1 MIHNLKVR
9 EIDITDPRQRK
20 RFITVPWKIYRGDR
34 YWVPPLIGERMEFL
48 DPGKNESFEHLDAA
62 FFVAEGYVT
71 PSQGAGQAAAQKP
84 GMPAPPGREQTL
96 GSIGAFVNH
105 RHNEF
110 HEENVGF
117 FGFFEAANDYQVV
130 EALLQTACDWVRERG
145 VTAIRGPAS
154 FTGNDDAYGTLIDGF
169 DSRPVVLMSYNPP
182 YYPEMIE
189 RFGFGKA
196 MDLWAWH
203 VDMTVLGTDARNLPP
218 KLLRVVELVRQRSGV
233 HLRRADS
240 MDWDDLVAQ
249 IKKIYNSAWER
260 NWGFVPFTD
269 AEIDHVADGLKQ
281 FADMGIVFLA
291 EIDGEPVGFSLPLP
305 DMNIAVHHM
314 NGRMLPFGWAKYLW
328 YKRKVDWVRVF
339 ALGVIKEYRGR
350 GIDALLYYETAKAS
364 IARGYQHAEM
374 SWILE
379 NNDMMNRAIKMF
391 GAEIYKTY
399 RIYEKAL

>member
-9 EIDITDPRQRK
+9 EIDITNPRQRK
-20 RFITVPWKIYRGDR
+20 SFITVPWNIYKGDR

-48 DPGKNESFEHLDAA
+48 DPSKNESFEHLDTA

-71 PSQGAGQAAAQKP
+71 SGQTAPQQP
-84 GMPAPPGREQTL
+84 GMPMVLGSEQRL

-105 RHNEF
+105 RHNMV
-110 HEENVGF
+110 HDENVGF
-117 FGFFEAANDYQVV
+117 FGFFEAVNDYEVV
-130 EALLQTACDWVRERG
+130 EALLQTAYDWVRQKG

-189 RFGFGKA
+189 RFGFEKA

-203 VDMTVLGTDARNLPP
+203 VDMTKLGPDGAQLPR
-218 KLLRVVELVRQRSGV
+218 KLVRVVDLVRKRVDVQI
-233 HLRRADS
+233 RRADT
-240 MDWDDLVAQ
+240 MDWDELVEQ
-249 IKKIYNSAWER
+249 IKGIYNSAWER

-269 AEIDHVADGLKQ
+269 AEIDHVADGLRQ
-281 FADMGIVFLA
+281 FADLGIVFLA
-291 EIDGEPVGFSLPLP
+291 EIDGKPVGFSLPLP

-328 YKRKVDWVRVF
+328 YKRKVDWLRVF
-339 ALGVIKEYRGR
+339 ALGVIQEYRGR
-350 GIDALLYYETAKAS
+350 GIDALLYYETAKAA
-364 IARGYQHAEM
+364 IAKGYRHAEM

-379 NNDMMNRAIKMF
+379 NNDMMNRAIEMF
-391 GAEIYKTY
+391 GAEVYKTY
-399 RIYEKAL
+399 RIYEKAM